1 VAWDVELRIRAPI
14 ERVFETLDTWPER
27 PELRRLASVLD
38 YRILKSDAG
47 NEYFQLK
54 VRDLLLKSSYCY
66 GKRMKRRP
74 DIIVTIFT
82 YRFFRSQRLTKP
94 AEIERRMHADWDRF
108 FFNTTRLS
116 GLGENLTLLRVNEPG
131 GESLGGRPLE
141 EIREFYFTLS
151 GMAEGFGLITGSE
164 AGFAESEG
172 EGEGEGGFDYLADDV
187 EKDPY
192 AVLGLERGADFDLVK
207 RAYRRL
213 ALLWHPDRASAPG
226 AADKEYAH
234 NKFIEIAA
242 AYHSILRSTK

>member
-1 VAWDVELRIRAPI
+1 MAWDVELRIRAPI
-14 ERVFETLDTWPER
+14 ERVFETLNGWPGR
-27 PELRRLASVLD
+27 PELLRLASVLD
-38 YRILKSDAG
+38 YRILMSDHR

-54 VRDLLLKSSYCY
+54 VRDLPFKSSYCY

-82 YRFFRSQRLTKP
+82 YRFFRSHRLAQP

-116 GLGENLTLLRVNEPG
+116 GLGENLTLLQVNEPG
-131 GESLGGRPLE
+131 GESLGGRPLQ
-141 EIREFYFTLS
+141 EIKEFYLALS
-151 GMAEGFGLITGSE
+151 RIAEGFGLIPGNE
-164 AGFAESEG
+164 AQFYEAEEG
-172 EGEGEGGFDYLADDV
+172 EGEDGFRSVEDDDRY
-187 EKDPY
+187 DPY

-213 ALLWHPDRASAPG
+213 ALLWHPDRLLSPG
-226 AADKEYAH
+226 TADKEYAH

-242 AYHSILRSTK
+242 AYHTILRAGR